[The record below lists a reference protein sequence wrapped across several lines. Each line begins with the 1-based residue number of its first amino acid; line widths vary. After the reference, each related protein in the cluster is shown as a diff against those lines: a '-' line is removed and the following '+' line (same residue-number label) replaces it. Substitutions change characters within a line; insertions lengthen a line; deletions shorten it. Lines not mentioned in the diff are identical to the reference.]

1 MFSKNSVHGQ
11 VAYWLM
17 IVGGL
22 NWGLVGIGMFLGMDL
37 NVVGIALGSVPYAEP
52 VVYVLVGV
60 AAVIGVFGCRCKGC
74 SVETPKM

>member
-22 NWGLVGIGMFLGMDL
+22 NWGLVGIGMFLGLDL
-37 NVVGIALGSVPYAEP
+37 NAVNLVLGSVPYAEP
-52 VVYVLVGV
+52 VAYVLVGI
-60 AAVIGVFGCRCKGC
+60 AAVIGIFGCRCKSC
-74 SVETPKM
+74 SVDAPKM